1 MKLIVK
7 VNGKVLTSLPE
18 EGAVGGAI
26 NDGKEKPKARKKLIV
41 KLGGKVLKSLPEEG
55 PIHEG
60 GAIKYGGS
68 REKLSA
74 LKVAHSPSPCRT
86 PRTSKKKKSSLS
98 AEKKKLG
105 MEAVKIKPQ
114 TLRQKMEAFY
124 ESWETEDYY
133 DGDGWNYED
142 RYFRHLNLQLSTP
155 LHDGDRTQPAAEK
168 MEKPRQSTAL
178 VRTNDDFFLEKIMKN
193 KKRKLMQE
201 SEKYLCDV

>member
-7 VNGKVLTSLPE
+7 VSGKVFTSLPE

-26 NDGKEKPKARKKLIV
+26 NNGKEKPKARKRLIV
-41 KLGGKVLKSLPEEG
+41 KVNGKVLTPLPEEG

-60 GAIKYGGS
+60 GAIKYGGG

-74 LKVAHSPSPCRT
+74 LKVPLSPSPCWT
-86 PRTSKKKKSSLS
+86 PPTSKKKKSSLS
-98 AEKKKLG
+98 AEKKKLD

-114 TLRQKMEAFY
+114 TLREKMEAFY

-133 DGDGWNYED
+133 DGDGWDYED
-142 RYFRHLNLQLSTP
+142 RYFRHLNQRLST
-155 LHDGDRTQPAAEK
+155 LHDGGRSQPAAEK
-168 MEKPRQSTAL
+168 MEKLRQSTAL
-178 VRTNDDFFLEKIMKN
+178 VRTNDDFVLEKIMKN